1 MSLSISLISDDKIN
15 VDMLRQEMESISFD
29 EQIRLKYIYRLV
41 RVTLNRVNM
50 VEAMGVNE

>member
-41 RVTLNRVNM
+41 RITLNRVNM

>member
-41 RVTLNRVNM
+41 RITLNRVNM
-50 VEAMGVNE
+50 VEAMGVDE

>member
-15 VDMLRQEMESISFD
+15 VDTLRQEMESISFD

>member
-29 EQIRLKYIYRLV
+29 EQIRLRYIYRLV